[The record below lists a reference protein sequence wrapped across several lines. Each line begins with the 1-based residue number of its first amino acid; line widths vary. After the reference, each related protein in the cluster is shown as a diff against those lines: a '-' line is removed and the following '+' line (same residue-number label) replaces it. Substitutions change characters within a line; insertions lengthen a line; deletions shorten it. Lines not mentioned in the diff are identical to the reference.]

1 MKPPV
6 SYLLMGMSLF
16 LSVLMLTHQPPHP
29 VRAANPLQENPCAGL
44 TPDQIRAGGLSVM
57 RCKLHCQQ
65 ILGAGEVYTWTDE
78 QLWACI
84 HGTGGHP
91 PPQPPPPEPPPPEP
105 LPPEPQPPEKSEPEP
120 LPDYTVPWDF
130 SSACVGVTPAD
141 LRSGVS
147 DCNLVCPYN
156 GTQTDAELW
165 NCIEQYGGERPAQLP
180 PQNPPLEPYDDP
192 LPAWPESIEPRLG
205 PLATHPLVPLTGA
218 LVGTVAGWLVSMA
231 TASSTLL
238 RPGMMSPSARA
249 SLAPLSNAPPPPP
262 AAATS
267 PVTTPA
273 SPPRDIA
280 RELLGIAS
288 NLVSSSATV
297 TESLSTFFDFQ
308 DNAETITRI
317 RTSLRAWHLNPTQ
330 ENATAYIKSVQ
341 KTTNIE
347 LNRVSSKLGLAG
359 HLLDAV
365 DGVWKGLERA
375 SERKY
380 TGSDQA
386 LAVVAELSKK
396 VLNASLTQNP
406 VVGLVNA
413 AVGGLTEMTL
423 GSEGRVDIGTVI
435 DKGAQAWD
443 EITQEYAEY
452 TGGEWLA
459 AENFGQAL
467 ANDAEIQQKEQ
478 YLHGIRR
485 IKKQVA
491 EGLISLQEGVARI
504 RRLRDVMM
512 RWR

>member
-1 MKPPV
+1 M
-6 SYLLMGMSLF
+6 
-16 LSVLMLTHQPPHP
+16 
-29 VRAANPLQENPCAGL
+29 E
-44 TPDQIRAGGLSVM
+44 
-57 RCKLHCQQ
+57 LHRT
-65 ILGAGEVYTWTDE
+65 I
-78 QLWACI
+78 
-84 HGTGGHP
+84 
-91 PPQPPPPEPPPPEP
+91 
-105 LPPEPQPPEKSEPEP
+105 
-120 LPDYTVPWDF
+120 
-130 SSACVGVTPAD
+130 
-141 LRSGVS
+141 
-147 DCNLVCPYN
+147 N
-156 GTQTDAELW
+156 
-165 NCIEQYGGERPAQLP
+165 YGGDRPAQLP

-192 LPAWPESIEPRLG
+192 LPAWPESIEPSLG

-218 LVGTVAGWLVSMA
+218 LVGTLAGWLVSMA

-262 AAATS
+262 TPPAAATS
-267 PVTTPA
+267 PVATPA

-330 ENATAYIKSVQ
+330 ENAAAYLKSVQ
-341 KTTNIE
+341 KTTNVE
-347 LNRVSSKLGLAG
+347 LNRVKDKLGLAG

-375 SERKY
+375 SEPKY
-380 TGSDQA
+380 TGSDQV

-452 TGGEWLA
+452 TGGEWLLLKTSA
-459 AENFGQAL
+459 
-467 ANDAEIQQKEQ
+467 
-478 YLHGIRR
+478 
-485 IKKQVA
+485 
-491 EGLISLQEGVARI
+491 
-504 RRLRDVMM
+504 RRLRMM
-512 RWR
+512 RKSSKRNNICTASAASGNRWPIG